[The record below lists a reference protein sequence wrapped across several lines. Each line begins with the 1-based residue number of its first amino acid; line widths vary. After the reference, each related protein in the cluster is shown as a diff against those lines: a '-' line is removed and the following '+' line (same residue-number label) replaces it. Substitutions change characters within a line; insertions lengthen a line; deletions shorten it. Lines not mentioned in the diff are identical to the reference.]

1 MKLTWRSM
9 HQVLTKLSEEEVL
22 KLLQEEQ
29 AGANRVGFLLRLHQ
43 RYCVLRLERE
53 RVLILRKATAA

>member
-1 MKLTWRSM
+1 M
-9 HQVLTKLSEEEVL
+9 HEVLTKLSEEEVL

-29 AGANRVGFLLRLHQ
+29 AGANRITILLRLHQ

-53 RVLILRKATAA
+53 RILILRGAMAA

>member
-9 HQVLTKLSEEEVL
+9 HEVLTKLSENEVL

-29 AGANRVGFLLRLHQ
+29 EGANRITILLRLHQ

-53 RVLILRKATAA
+53 RVLILRKAAAL

>member
-9 HQVLTKLSEEEVL
+9 HEVLTKLSEEEVL

-29 AGANRVGFLLRLHQ
+29 AGANRITILLRLPQ

-53 RVLILRKATAA
+53 RILILRGAMAA

>member
-1 MKLTWRSM
+1 M
-9 HQVLTKLSEEEVL
+9 HEVLTKLSENEVL

-29 AGANRVGFLLRLHQ
+29 EGANRITILLRLHQ

-53 RVLILRKATAA
+53 RVLILRKAAAL

>member
-9 HQVLTKLSEEEVL
+9 HKVLTKLSEEEVL
-22 KLLQEEQ
+22 KLLQDEQ
-29 AGANRVGFLLRLHQ
+29 AGANRITILTRLHQ

-53 RVLILRKATAA
+53 RVLILRGATAL

>member
-9 HQVLTKLSEEEVL
+9 HEVLTKLTEEEVL

-29 AGANRVGFLLRLHQ
+29 AGANRIAILTRLHQ
-43 RYCVLRLERE
+43 RYSSLRVERE
-53 RVLILRKATAA
+53 RVQLLRGAATL

>member
-9 HQVLTKLSEEEVL
+9 HEVLTKLSEEEVL

-29 AGANRVGFLLRLHQ
+29 AGANRITILLRLHQ
-43 RYCVLRLERE
+43 LFQ
-53 RVLILRKATAA
+53 RVDASDQGLQLA

>member
-9 HQVLTKLSEEEVL
+9 HEVLTKLTEEEVL

-29 AGANRVGFLLRLHQ
+29 AGANRITILLRLHQ

-53 RVLILRKATAA
+53 RILILRGAAAL